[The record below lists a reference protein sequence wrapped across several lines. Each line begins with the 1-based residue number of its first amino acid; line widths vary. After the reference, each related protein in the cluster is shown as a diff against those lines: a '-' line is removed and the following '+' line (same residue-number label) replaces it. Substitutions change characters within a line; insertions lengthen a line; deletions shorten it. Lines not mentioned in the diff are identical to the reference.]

1 MTKILLII
9 INYSSIIILN
19 NEGISNMVG
28 FITTIFEVIFD
39 TIFEQVWICS
49 NKNLS
54 KKDQTFPNL
63 G

>member
-39 TIFEQVWICS
+39 TIFEQV
-49 NKNLS
+49 
-54 KKDQTFPNL
+54 
-63 G
+63 